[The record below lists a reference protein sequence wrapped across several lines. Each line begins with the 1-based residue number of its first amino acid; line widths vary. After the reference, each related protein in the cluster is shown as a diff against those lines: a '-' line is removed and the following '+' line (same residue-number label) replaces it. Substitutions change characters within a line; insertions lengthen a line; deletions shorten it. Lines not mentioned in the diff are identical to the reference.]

1 MEAAVPLSRRGGTP
15 SNTMW
20 PRPRSISAPS
30 VVFIHPVVWP
40 QRTLDKNWGL
50 CPLEEGKLGP
60 HLTQSHLGFWIVN
73 EIKYLLLAPLAQD
86 LLSAPASEAY
96 VEFVFSVC
104 GKLTAGK
111 RNRLMK
117 GLEKR
122 IFLKMNK
129 KYYELERWANAQR
142 DGRPAEHRW
151 RPLFNAAKF
160 GWRSL
165 LYCCAVTLPRRESRS
180 NLEGWPK
187 LVNRSQFFC

>member
-1 MEAAVPLSRRGGTP
+1 M
-15 SNTMW
+15 
-20 PRPRSISAPS
+20 
-30 VVFIHPVVWP
+30 
-40 QRTLDKNWGL
+40 
-50 CPLEEGKLGP
+50 
-60 HLTQSHLGFWIVN
+60 N

-129 KYYELERWANAQR
+129 KYYELEMWANAQR

-160 GWRSL
+160 G
-165 LYCCAVTLPRRESRS
+165 
-180 NLEGWPK
+180 
-187 LVNRSQFFC
+187 